1 MEQQEFAYE
10 TTEHGIRILRCYG
23 TSGCI
28 RIPEQ
33 IEGQPVTELAAYA
46 FAKEMDSE
54 PENSS
59 GLSCICGEHLEELY
73 LPPTIRRLGR
83 YIFYNC
89 IQFRK
94 LSFYSNITFM
104 GAGAFTGCERL
115 SELEMQEVTEEKSCL
130 REILSDLK
138 QAVQVKVYQ
147 GEQCRYE
154 LVYPEFYEEAEENT
168 PARIIN
174 TVTHGMGIQYRNAF
188 RDTRVIFLEYDKLF
202 ETGKYNVDL
211 ISCIKMSVAR
221 LIYPVELEGK
231 AEQAYAVF
239 LTEHL
244 EQAAEV
250 FLKTEEKE
258 KLRWL
263 AETFITTKEQMEK
276 LTEAVMKQE
285 ETEVLSMLMDISH
298 RRFPGK
304 KKRFSL

>member
-1 MEQQEFAYE
+1 
-10 TTEHGIRILRCYG
+10 
-23 TSGCI
+23 
-28 RIPEQ
+28 
-33 IEGQPVTELAAYA
+33 
-46 FAKEMDSE
+46 
-54 PENSS
+54 
-59 GLSCICGEHLEELY
+59 
-73 LPPTIRRLGR
+73 
-83 YIFYNC
+83 
-89 IQFRK
+89 
-94 LSFYSNITFM
+94 
-104 GAGAFTGCERL
+104 
-115 SELEMQEVTEEKSCL
+115 
-130 REILSDLK
+130 
-138 QAVQVKVYQ
+138 
-147 GEQCRYE
+147 
-154 LVYPEFYEEAEENT
+154 
-168 PARIIN
+168 
-174 TVTHGMGIQYRNAF
+174 MGIQYRNAF

-250 FLKTEEKE
+250 FLKAEEKE

-276 LTEAVMKQE
+276 LTGAAMKQE